1 LTCFNFYFLTRVA
14 DETGLAL
21 FPGVLDEVFVFLVG
35 VQDVA
40 VLADVL
46 LAADVT
52 HVLLVPVFA
61 VAVFVLQ
68 KKTKQS
74 LSCCKLKCFT
84 TTYWSNY

>member
-1 LTCFNFYFLTRVA
+1 MICFNLYFFTGVT

-21 FPGVLDEVFVFLVG
+21 FPGVLDEVLVFLVC

-52 HVLLVPVFA
+52 NVLLVPVFA
-61 VAVFVLQ
+61 VAVFVL
-68 KKTKQS
+68 
-74 LSCCKLKCFT
+74 
-84 TTYWSNY
+84 

>member
-1 LTCFNFYFLTRVA
+1 LYFLTRVA

-21 FPGVLDEVFVFLVG
+21 FPGVLDEVLVFLVG

-61 VAVFVLQ
+61 VTVFVLQ
-68 KKTKQS
+68 K
-74 LSCCKLKCFT
+74 LKHKVKIVTDESFLLLLE
-84 TTYWSNY
+84 

>member
-1 LTCFNFYFLTRVA
+1 
-14 DETGLAL
+14 L
-21 FPGVLDEVFVFLVG
+21 FPGVLDEVLVFLVG

-61 VAVFVLQ
+61 VAVFVL
-68 KKTKQS
+68 
-74 LSCCKLKCFT
+74 
-84 TTYWSNY
+84 